1 MIFSNQ
7 MRWQVNA
14 MKKIES
20 RSIQRQKG
28 SALAVSLVIL
38 LVLTILG
45 VNSMSSLV
53 LEERMAGHTRQSMV
67 ASQSAQVALRVAEN
81 FINTTVTST
90 AQLTQF
96 RNNTAGLYSPHT
108 GLPLLPV
115 AFDVAVDANWTSQNS
130 VSVPLQNV
138 NPTGAKANLVGR
150 GPQYII
156 EYLGKTGEVLLNPNE
171 PVIDPSPHAFRITA
185 VGWGEDIN
193 ARFLVQSTFSKEL

>member
-1 MIFSNQ
+1 
-7 MRWQVNA
+7 
-14 MKKIES
+14 MKETKHGN
-20 RSIQRQKG
+20 IQRQNG

-53 LEERMAGHTRQSMV
+53 LEERMAGHARQSMV
-67 ASQSAQVALRVAEN
+67 ASQSAQVALRVAETR
-81 FINTTVTST
+81 INTTVTST

-96 RNNTAGLYSPHT
+96 RNGTLGLYSPHT
-108 GLPLLPV
+108 GSPLLPI
-115 AFDVAVDANWTSQNS
+115 AFDVAVDANWTPLNS
-130 VSVPLQNV
+130 VTVPLQNV

-156 EYLGKTGEVLLNPNE
+156 EYLGKTGDSLLNPNE

-185 VGWGEDIN
+185 IGWGEDTN